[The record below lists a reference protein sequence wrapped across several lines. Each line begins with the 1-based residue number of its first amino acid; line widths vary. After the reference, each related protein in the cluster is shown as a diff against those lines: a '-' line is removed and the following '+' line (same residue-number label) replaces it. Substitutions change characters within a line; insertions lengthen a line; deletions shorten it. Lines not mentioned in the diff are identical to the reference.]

1 MHDRTNRTFICSVV
15 FLDIADYSRKPVT
28 EQIRLKDRFNALIAD
43 AIRDIPVNDRIV
55 LDTGDG
61 AAISF
66 LGDPEDALFVAISIR
81 DAATA
86 ASGAPPIPIR
96 IGINLGPIRLIKDIN
111 GQPNIIG
118 DGINVAQRVMGFAEP
133 GQILASRSY
142 HEVVSCLSDEYATL
156 FSYQGYRTDK
166 HVRAHDIYSVGQ
178 PGRDLRDSR
187 VPARGKTASASDT
200 VPLSPGRN
208 QSSSR
213 QKSRQIWIALAV
225 AVAAILSTGGF
236 VRYLKHRPAEPEKQL
251 ATVKLV
257 PPQPRPRIETSPAP
271 AASRPLTEPEVTPKS
286 AASPVAR
293 ANEATA
299 GTTPDAQLLLQVLP
313 WGEVYVDGKLMG
325 VSPPLRSVD
334 VKAGRH
340 VVELRNT
347 SFPPYTELVVAKPAE
362 KIRIRHRFRQ
372 E

>member
-1 MHDRTNRTFICSVV
+1 MHDRSNRTFICSVV

-43 AIRDIPVNDRIV
+43 AIRDIAVNDRIV

-86 ASGAPPIPIR
+86 ASGASPIPIR

-111 GQPNIIG
+111 SQPNIIG
-118 DGINVAQRVMGFAEP
+118 DGINVAQRVMGFAQP

-142 HEVVSCLSDEYATL
+142 HEVVSCLSDDYATL
-156 FSYQGYRTDK
+156 FSYEGYRTDK

-187 VPARGKTASASDT
+187 VPARGKAASASDT
-200 VPLSPGRN
+200 VPLSLGRTRH
-208 QSSSR
+208 SSR
-213 QKSRQIWIALAV
+213 QKSRQMWIALAI
-225 AVAAILSTGGF
+225 AVVAILSTGGLI
-236 VRYLKHRPAEPEKQL
+236 RNLKHRAAEPEKQL

-257 PPQPRPRIETSPAP
+257 PPGPRPRIETSPAP
-271 AASRPLTEPEVTPKS
+271 PSRSLTESEVTPKVAPS
-286 AASPVAR
+286 SPVAR
-293 ANEATA
+293 ATEATVGA
-299 GTTPDAQLLLQVLP
+299 TPDAQLLLQVLP

-325 VSPPLRSVD
+325 ISPPLRAVD

>member
-1 MHDRTNRTFICSVV
+1 MHDRSNRTFICSVV
-15 FLDIADYSRKPVT
+15 FLDIADYSRKPVA

-43 AIRDIPVNDRIV
+43 AIREIAVNDRIV

-86 ASGAPPIPIR
+86 ATGAPPIPIR

-118 DGINVAQRVMGFAEP
+118 DGINVAQRVMAFAQP

-142 HEVVSCLSDEYATL
+142 HEVVSCLSDDYAAL
-156 FSYQGYRTDK
+156 FSYEGYRTDK

-187 VPARGKTASASDT
+187 VPSRGKAASTSDT
-200 VPLSPGRN
+200 VPLSLGRTPRD
-208 QSSSR
+208 SR
-213 QKSRQIWIALAV
+213 QKSRQMWIALAV
-225 AVAAILSTGGF
+225 AVVAILATGGLI
-236 VRYLKHRPAEPEKQL
+236 RNLKHRAAEPEKQL

-257 PPQPRPRIETSPAP
+257 PPGPRPRIETSPAP
-271 AASRPLTEPEVTPKS
+271 PTRPLTEPEVTPKP
-286 AASPVAR
+286 AASSPVAR
-293 ANEATA
+293 ATDATGGA
-299 GTTPDAQLLLQVLP
+299 TPDAQLLLQVLP

-325 VSPPLRSVD
+325 ISPPLRAVD
-334 VKAGRH
+334 LKAGRH

-362 KIRIRHRFRQ
+362 KIKIRHRFRQ